1 MFNSIIC
8 VKYYEYEVF
17 YILYFTHWT
26 PHLLRMFLKISTI
39 IFVETESELWSLAY
53 SIERKEK
60 KNMASFESQ
69 RWSKWNDDETEYNDL
84 QGNTVINDYG
94 KEVINNGEEIICSI
108 HEQIRRKLVAQ
119 CTGK

>member
-1 MFNSIIC
+1 M
-8 VKYYEYEVF
+8 F

-39 IFVETESELWSLAY
+39 FFVETESVLWSLAY

-69 RWSKWNDDETEYNDL
+69 MWAKWNNDESEYNDL
-84 QGNTVINDYG
+84 QGDIVENDYNG
-94 KEVINNGEEIICSI
+94 KEVITNGERE
-108 HEQIRRKLVAQ
+108 KLSTKDMA
-119 CTGK
+119 TKRNS